1 MCTLRGLWILKEINS
16 NQSDIIFSKRINT
29 VEVRVRAIS
38 GTNYTPIP
46 NDSDLTNI
54 FNHEI
59 LNSDQYNQLKQQQQ
73 QQQQLKSSTSILN
86 NNININSNTSN
97 NLPPVSIHSST
108 PNTHIVSLN
117 QDKLWPFVY
126 IKKKSFYYLTI
137 PVIEEFLIYN
147 KKPSL
152 IDLPAITASLNFLED
167 ISLFCNSYLVK
178 PGPYP
183 ELQIFLANIIPFGQ
197 PTDTNFNNIK
207 SMIKVGF
214 PQVETINQKRPVWKP
229 YLHKGKQQLDFTIT
243 ETVSTILYD
252 NPNIQDVFKVSGA
265 LYCRA
270 DLEGMPEVSFYFNP
284 LESPVQQQQQ
294 QQGGSTG
301 NYANITS
308 PTTTPT
314 ITHLSIDPSV
324 QATSDIN
331 INNKISFNPPL
342 DYFKLL
348 GYGVSGVSSIPL
360 RGFYQ
365 MKETSI
371 NSVKILIQL
380 KLNKD
385 MNNSFEHCLVK
396 IPFKN
401 RGTIVFVNAS
411 PTTGTVHI
419 DPTLKALVWNIG
431 TKFTGRNLEVAL
443 PAEITFS
450 TNHPPQAPT
459 LIMSGS
465 SGTQTLT
472 GFPNQSFAIID
483 QAPQDEFLANDPFC
497 VGPNSFIRIY
507 FKILD
512 CTTSTLNIDPKKVV
526 IYPANKFKLNI
537 ERAVISNEYFIWNSL
552 GNSKKAYQP
561 DLHLNSKLIE

>member
-1 MCTLRGLWILKEINS
+1 VIMCTLRGLWILKEISN
-16 NQSDIIFSKRINT
+16 NQSDVIFSKRINT

-38 GTNYTPIP
+38 GTNYTSIP
-46 NDSDLTNI
+46 NDNDLAI
-54 FNHEI
+54 LFNNEI
-59 LNSDQYNQLKQQQQ
+59 LNSDQYIKQQQQ
-73 QQQQLKSSTSILN
+73 SKTTTTSSSLN
-86 NNININSNTSN
+86 NNNTANSS
-97 NLPPVSIHSST
+97 LPLVSIHTST

-137 PVIEEFLIYN
+137 PVIEEFLLYN
-147 KKPSL
+147 KKPRL

-167 ISLFCNSYLVK
+167 ISLFCNSYLSK
-178 PGPYP
+178 PPPYP

-214 PQVETINQKRPVWKP
+214 PQVETINQKRPAWKP

-252 NPNIQDVFKVSGA
+252 NPNIADVFKVTGA
-265 LYCRA
+265 LYCKA

-284 LESPVQQQQQ
+284 IESSTSNS
-294 QQGGSTG
+294 GSVGSYSST
-301 NYANITS
+301 NIL
-308 PTTTPT
+308 PT

-348 GYGVSGVSSIPL
+348 SYGVSGVSSIPL

-365 MKETSI
+365 MKEISI

-385 MNNSFEHCLVK
+385 MNNTFEHCLVQ

-401 RGTIVFVNAS
+401 RGTIAFVNAS

-419 DPTLKALVWNIG
+419 DPTLKAIVWNIG

-443 PAEITFS
+443 PAEITFT

-459 LIMSGS
+459 LVVSGS
-465 SGTQTLT
+465 SGNQNFT
-472 GFPNQSFAIID
+472 GFPNQSFPIID
-483 QAPQDEFLANDPFC
+483 QAPEDDYLTNDPFC
-497 VGPNSFIRIY
+497 VGSNSFIRMF
-507 FKILD
+507 FKIVD

-537 ERAVISNEYFIWNSL
+537 DRAVVSNEYFIWNSL

-561 DLHLNSKLIE
+561 PVHLNLDSKLIE